1 MVSAPGA
8 SPRSRL
14 PRSLLVTLL
23 AIAFGSV
30 SIAAGA
36 EQHELR
42 IGVQF
47 GLGYLPLY
55 VARDAGLLE
64 KHMAAQGLAPL
75 PVRII
80 NFTGGP
86 QIQDGLLS
94 QSLDIGAGGI
104 TVLLITH
111 DKTRAAGDNEMRG
124 LTALSSVP
132 YELWTVDPRLKSL
145 RDLDPQ
151 RNRIGL
157 PAVKVSVPAIFLQMA
172 AEQIYG
178 VGKHAMLDALTVSL
192 AQPDGVVS
200 LAAGGGTV
208 DSYLFAP
215 PFSEQMRD
223 KPGVHRAWSSEELFG
238 SPITALAT
246 WTTARF
252 RRENPKLVLA
262 FIAAIREAIAL
273 IATDRPQA
281 AAIYVKAEPSKLP
294 ADYFA
299 KLLGEPELRFTL
311 APENSVRIAEFLA
324 RVGAL
329 KHKPD
334 DWKDYFF
341 PELHGE
347 TGN

>member
-1 MVSAPGA
+1 MLSSWKCRMFLIGLVATALA
-8 SPRSRL
+8 SIP
-14 PRSLLVTLL
+14 V
-23 AIAFGSV
+23 
-30 SIAAGA
+30 AADA
-36 EQHELR
+36 QTRELR

-55 VARDAGLLE
+55 VARDAGLFE
-64 KHMAAQGLAPL
+64 THMTAQGLEPM
-75 PVRII
+75 PVRIV
-80 NFTGGP
+80 NFAGGP

-104 TVLLITH
+104 TVLLIAR
-111 DKTRAAGDNEMRG
+111 DKTRTAGDQEMRG

-132 YELWTVDPRLKSL
+132 YELWTVDANLQSL

-151 RNRIGL
+151 RNKIGL
-157 PAVKVSVPAIFLQMA
+157 PAAKVSVPAIFLQMA

-178 VGKHAMLDALTVSL
+178 PGKHDTLDALTVSL
-192 AQPDGVVS
+192 AQPDGLIS
-200 LAAGGGTV
+200 LAAGGSTV

-223 KPGVHRAWSSEELFG
+223 KPKARRVWSSNELFG

-252 RRENPKLVLA
+252 HRANPKLVIA
-262 FIAAIREAIAL
+262 FVAAIREAIEV
-273 IATDRPQA
+273 IRTDRPRA

-299 KLLGEPELRFTL
+299 RLLEEPDLRFTL
-311 APENSVRIAEFLA
+311 APENAVKIAEYLA
-324 RVGAL
+324 RVGSL
-329 KHKPD
+329 KRKPD

-347 TGN
+347 SGN